1 MIAGLRSFDPDINS
15 PAAGEPVAWVSE
27 GAERWTLHLLQGLFA
42 VAEGEALAVQTLG
55 DGRVVVV
62 GWLREDLAGTE

>member
-55 DGRVVVV
+55 DGRVAVV

>member
-42 VAEGEALAVQTLG
+42 VAEALAVQTLG